1 MATRAGRGRA
11 CETAPVEGEVV
22 GRDAE
27 LDRIARLLDSVGGGP
42 AVLAFEG
49 PAGIGKTTVW
59 SAGVERARASGFAT
73 LTCRPTAS
81 EVRLSYA
88 GLADLLVDLDPG
100 VVDELPRPQGRA
112 LDAALLRADDDR
124 MADPRATAAGFLSVL
139 DRLAESSPVLV
150 AIDDLQW
157 LDEPTRRV
165 VEFAVRR
172 CTGPIAVVTT
182 NRRGEGSGRTD
193 ELLLPRDE
201 SRLQRLQ
208 LGPMSLG
215 ALHHVI
221 RQRTGRSLTRPSLT
235 RITETSAGNPFYAVE
250 LARSIDSDATA
261 LAALPASL
269 QSVVE
274 ERLHSLAAPVLHAL
288 LVASALG
295 EPRVSTVAAAVG
307 DQDALGRL
315 GEAEDAGV
323 VELIGGHVRFS
334 HPLLAAS
341 VYSTAS
347 PTVRREL
354 HRQLSGLVSDAEERA
369 RHLALSAVGP
379 DPETIAAL
387 DAAAAQAR
395 ARGAPSVAAE
405 LLDLAR
411 ALGDDDP
418 IRSIQAAHDGFDA
431 GDLAGAQRLLEAA
444 IAVMPPGPAR
454 AGALARLG
462 MIRFEIA
469 GSPDAATL
477 CERAVD
483 EADGDVGLRC
493 SVALEAAFVLF
504 NSGRGRDAQ
513 AVATRAVDD
522 ADELG
527 DDGLLAEALACKVII
542 GFLLGDGTDEVS
554 LARAR
559 DLEDAD
565 RRTHVVNQPLPL
577 TGLIAWYSGRPDE
590 ALDVF
595 AEVRQRCLDR
605 GMEGEMWLMSA
616 HFVAAA
622 CAAGKMETAHALV
635 EELVEQ
641 ARLVGTEQTDAFA
654 QVARAQ
660 LLAWEGEVEAA
671 RAAGTKALAE
681 FGEGQPATWPVLAYG
696 ALGMAELS
704 VDDAAA
710 AAEWLE
716 PLARTAATVVGE
728 PGAIPFFADAP
739 EALIALGRIDDAEP
753 FIELLE
759 ASGRRRDRLWA
770 RAVGARCRA
779 LVHAAQGRSDD
790 ATDAFGTALAAH
802 EEMPQLRYDR
812 ARTLLQWGRLQ
823 RRTNRRRDARE
834 SLLEAAALFEEGGTA
849 QWARNAREELER
861 LGLRPGTDSEL
872 TPSEHQ
878 VAELAA
884 SGMTNREVA
893 AALFVSPKTVEA
905 HLGRVYRKLGI
916 RSRAELGGHMARGA
930 APTST
935 N

>member
-1 MATRAGRGRA
+1 MG
-11 CETAPVEGEVV
+11 GEVV

-27 LDRIARLLDSVGGGP
+27 LERIACLLAGVDAGP
-42 AVLAFEG
+42 AVLAFQG
-49 PAGIGKTTVW
+49 PAGIGKTTLW
-59 SAGVERARASGFAT
+59 SAGVERARASGSTA

-100 VVDELPRPQGRA
+100 VVDELPRPQARA
-112 LDAALLRADDDR
+112 LEAALLRADHDR

-172 CTGPIAVVTT
+172 CTGPIAVLTT
-182 NRRGEGSGRTD
+182 NRRDEGSRGAD
-193 ELLLPRDE
+193 ALLPRDE
-201 SRLQRLQ
+201 RRLEVLQ

-221 RQRTGRSLTRPSLT
+221 RQRTGRSLKRPSLT
-235 RITETSAGNPFYAVE
+235 RITEISAGNPFYAVE
-250 LARSIDSDATA
+250 LARSIDPGAA
-261 LAALPASL
+261 PVAALPVSL

-274 ERLHSLAAPVLHAL
+274 ERLRSLDAPVLDAL
-288 LVASALG
+288 LVVSALG
-295 EPRVSTVAAAVG
+295 EPLVSTVTTAAG
-307 DQDALGRL
+307 DQDAVGHLGA
-315 GEAEDAGV
+315 AEDAGV
-323 VELIGGHVRFS
+323 VELVGGRVRFS
-334 HPLLAAS
+334 HPLLAAG
-341 VYSTAS
+341 VYSMAS
-347 PTVRREL
+347 PTARREL
-354 HRQLSGLVSDAEERA
+354 HRRLSRLVSDGEERA
-369 RHLALSAVGP
+369 RHLALAAVGP
-379 DPETIAAL
+379 DSETIAAL

-418 IRSIQAAHDGFDA
+418 IRWIQAAHDGFDA

-444 IAVMPPGPAR
+444 IEVMPPGPAR

-462 MIRFEIA
+462 MIRFQIA
-469 GSPDAATL
+469 GSPDAASL
-477 CERAVD
+477 CERAVA
-483 EADGDVGLRC
+483 EAGGDVGLRC
-493 SVALEAAFVLF
+493 SVALQTAFVLF
-504 NSGRGRDAQ
+504 NSGRGRDAL
-513 AVATRAVDD
+513 AVAARAVDD
-522 ADELG
+522 ADDLG

-542 GFLLGDGTDEVS
+542 GFLLGDGTDEAS

-559 DLEDAD
+559 ALEDPD

-590 ALDVF
+590 ALEVF
-595 AEVRQRCLDR
+595 AEARQRCLDR
-605 GMEGEMWLMSA
+605 GMEGEIWLMSA

-622 CAAGKMETAHALV
+622 CAAGELETAHALV

-660 LLAWEGEVEAA
+660 LLAWEGKVEAA
-671 RAAGTKALAE
+671 RAAGTRALAA
-681 FGEGQPATWPVLAYG
+681 FGEGQPATWPALAYG
-696 ALGMAELS
+696 ALGMVELS
-704 VDDAAA
+704 VDDVDA
-710 AAEWLE
+710 AAERLE
-716 PLARTAATVVGE
+716 PLARTAATIVGE
-728 PGAIPFFADAP
+728 PGAIPFVADAP
-739 EALIALGRIDDAEP
+739 EALVALGRIEDAVP
-753 FIELLE
+753 FVELLE
-759 ASGRRRDRLWA
+759 ASGRRRDRPWA

-790 ATDAFGTALAAH
+790 AAEAFARALVAH
-802 EEMPQLRYDR
+802 EAIPQLRYDR
-812 ARTLLQWGRLQ
+812 ARTLLQWGRFQ
-823 RRTNRRRDARE
+823 RRTNRRRAARE
-834 SLLEAAALFEEGGTA
+834 SLLEAAALFDEVGTA

-861 LGLRPGTDSEL
+861 LGLRPGTEGEL
-872 TPSEHQ
+872 TPSERQ
-878 VAELAA
+878 VAEMVA

-893 AALFVSPKTVEA
+893 AALLVSPKTVEA

-916 RSRAELGGHMARGA
+916 HSRAELGGLMARGA
-930 APTST
+930 ALTST
-935 N
+935 T